1 MLRSLVGSEMCIRD
15 RFGSWRFGVTWRL
28 LQAQLKQPVRI
39 SGFCIQPE
47 SDDEDAEENGGTEAT
62 PAVEAAAADDD
73 ANDVDNAE
81 PEVEEEPA
89 PKPKTKRTRK
99 KAN

>member
-1 MLRSLVGSEMCIRD
+1 MVGLMQCDGIWTAS
-15 RFGSWRFGVTWRL
+15 GRFGVTWRL

>member
-1 MLRSLVGSEMCIRD
+1 MVGLMQCDGIWIAS
-15 RFGSWRFGVTWRL
+15 GRFGVTWRL

-47 SDDEDAEENGGTEAT
+47 SDDEDAEESGATEAT
-62 PAVEAAAADDD
+62 PAVEEAAAADDG
-73 ANDVDNAE
+73 ANEEDNAE
-81 PEVEEEPA
+81 PEVEEAPA
-89 PKPKTKRTRK
+89 PKKTKKTRK